1 VVLINAIKMKIK
13 SSWVVLIALF
23 LQGCVLTKLASTPMR
38 VSGAL
43 MSVLPGVG
51 DGVHEAIDTAADAV
65 DEVPL

>member
-1 VVLINAIKMKIK
+1 
-13 SSWVVLIALF
+13 VLIALF